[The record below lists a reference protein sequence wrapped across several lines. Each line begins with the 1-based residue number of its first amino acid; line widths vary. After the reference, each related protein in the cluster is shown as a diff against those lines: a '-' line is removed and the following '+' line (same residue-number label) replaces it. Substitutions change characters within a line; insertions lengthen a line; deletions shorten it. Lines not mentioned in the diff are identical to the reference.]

1 MRDYGSERD
10 RLQDSELEKIIKDIE
25 TRISSWIKKEK
36 LGLDFGFSS
45 YAERFGNSEP
55 NPYGAVILCLWYKN
69 ELVWSTEL
77 QERLV
82 DEALAGTSF
91 YTQNYDHTSC
101 HIYSSDSQ
109 LQQEFTDYF
118 RFKWFQKLLKSEY
131 DSAHQEL
138 YEYFANHSDRLEKIH
153 WRGFEKLIASVL
165 ENNGFR
171 VALGPGRSDGGVDIR
186 LWSHDAVSE
195 TLTLVQAKRQSLKN
209 PVKIDAVRSF
219 AQVLADEGA
228 NRGLF
233 VTSSRYLPQVKRF
246 SETKRWR
253 LQLADSTDVS
263 NWCRSASLKL
273 GDQHLSDRYI
283 EAARIH
289 KLRGVIDAIP
299 IDPKGLVGQVLHNV
313 TYFYG
318 NRNSF
323 ALIVGAT
330 HTGVFAVRL
339 DSRYSNGMWEVGH
352 QTPVLA
358 PTVAETA
365 DCSLYPG
372 RTFWAWLKEF
382 QNDRYFSGDE
392 KVWHLWSGVP
402 MEYLPPD

>member
-1 MRDYGSERD
+1 MLDYCIERGC
-10 RLQDSELEKIIKDIE
+10 RQDSELEGMIVDIE
-25 TRISSWIKKEK
+25 TRISSWIRSEK
-36 LGLDFGFSS
+36 LGSDFGFSS
-45 YAERFGNSEP
+45 YSERFGDSEP
-55 NPYGAVILCLWYKN
+55 RPYGAAILCLWYEN
-69 ELVWSTEL
+69 ELVWSVEL

-91 YTQNYDHTSC
+91 YTENYDHTSC
-101 HIYSSDSQ
+101 HIYSSDSE

-118 RFKWFQKLLKSEY
+118 RFKWFQKLLTSEY

-138 YEYFANHSDRLEKIH
+138 YEYFAKHPDRLEEVH

-165 ENNGFR
+165 KNNGFR
-171 VALGPGRSDGGVDIR
+171 VELGPGRSDGGVDIR

-195 TLTLVQAKRQSLKN
+195 TLTLVQAKRQSRKN

-283 EAARIH
+283 EAIRIH
-289 KLRGVIDAIP
+289 KSHGVIGAIP
-299 IDPKGLVGQVLHNV
+299 IAPKELVGQILHNV

-323 ALIVGAT
+323 ALIIGAT
-330 HTGVFAVRL
+330 HTGVLAVRL
-339 DSRYSNGMWEVGH
+339 DSRYSNGIWEVGH

-365 DCSLYPG
+365 DCSLYSG
-372 RTFWAWLKEF
+372 RTFWAWLQEF

-392 KVWHLWSGVP
+392 KIWHLWSGAP